1 MTLRTRTRGSMS
13 SGAWTY
19 KLSTNYGG
27 SYTTTNY
34 TSTCAQDGEVQTT
47 TDVVTPNFAS
57 RIQRGE
63 IINNPFRT
71 VIERRSNSLTKH
83 EIRNTSGSYRAEW
96 SHGYGMWS
104 DTPDTYRDISPQ
116 QKEASTEV
124 AARVASTS
132 VDGVTEAGEAKETM
146 RLFSIHDWNLKEHL
160 RKEIRFAERK
170 GYKFP
175 KAIASSNILL
185 SNWLKYRYGIMPFV
199 RLLNDTL
206 VVGSR
211 IRTRRETARA
221 GAETGAREVYTS
233 PISSG
238 AFHNTWFVRTCDWS
252 ASIHAGILYEYRDFG
267 NKYGFSLANVPA
279 AIWELT
285 PYSFVVDWFANTG
298 DFIRA
303 LTPKFQVRQLATWL
317 GYQQKLN
324 YSYERFLGPI
334 KPAGYSVYVNQGG
347 TWQYQ
352 LELRRRVPM
361 ILGPSWYIRENA
373 LSEIATSQRIV
384 DAFALTTQLFYKLMS
399 RTR

>member
-1 MTLRTRTRGSMS
+1 MTFRTRSQGSFS
-13 SGAWTY
+13 SGEWTY
-19 KLSTNYGG
+19 RLSTNSGA
-27 SYTTTNY
+27 SYSTSTY
-34 TSTCAQDGEVQTT
+34 TSNSVQEGEVQTT

-57 RIQRGE
+57 RIARGE

-71 VIERRSNSLTKH
+71 VIERRSNDLTSH
-83 EIRNTSGSYRAEW
+83 EIRNTSGTYRAVW
-96 SHGYGMWS
+96 SKGYGMYS
-104 DTPDTYRDISPQ
+104 DLPDAFRDISNQ
-116 QKEASTEV
+116 QKEVSTEV

-132 VDGVTEAGEAKETM
+132 VDGVTEVGEARETM
-146 RLFSIHDWNLKEHL
+146 RLFSLHDWNLKEHL
-160 RKEIRFAERK
+160 RKEIRYAERK

-175 KAIASSNILL
+175 RAIAPTNVLL

-221 GAETGAREVYTS
+221 GTATGSREVFTS
-233 PISSG
+233 PITYGS
-238 AFHNTWFVRTCDWS
+238 FHNSWFVRTCDWE
-252 ASIHAGILYEYRDFG
+252 ASVRAGILYEYRDFG
-267 NKYGFSLANVPA
+267 NKYGFSLSNVPA

-285 PYSFVVDWFANTG
+285 PWSFVVDWFANTG

-303 LTPKFQVRQLATWL
+303 LTPKLQVRQLATWL

-324 YSYERFLGPI
+324 FGYERFLGPI
-334 KPAGYSVYVNQGG
+334 KPAGYSVYKPQSG

-352 LELRRRVPM
+352 IETRRRVPM
-361 ILGPSWYIRENA
+361 ILSPSLYIRENA

-384 DAFALTTQLFYKLMS
+384 DAFALTSQLFYKLMS